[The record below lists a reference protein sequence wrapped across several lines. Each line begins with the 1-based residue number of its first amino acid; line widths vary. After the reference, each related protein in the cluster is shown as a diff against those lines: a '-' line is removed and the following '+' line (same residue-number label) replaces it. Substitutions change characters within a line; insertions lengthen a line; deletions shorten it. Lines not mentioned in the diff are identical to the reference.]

1 MKLIISNEEQMSV
14 LNKLPLSK
22 LSSLI
27 LDIFNVDVMEYKELI
42 VSSLSKIPHVYI
54 RNCEDTSKLVEEM
67 FSKKMFPRSMSLKH
81 HTIDSK
87 ISLDTA
93 VLMRKLTNL
102 VYNERSNP
110 LKFKI
115 K

>member
-1 MKLIISNEEQMSV
+1 
-14 LNKLPLSK
+14 
-22 LSSLI
+22 
-27 LDIFNVDVMEYKELI
+27 
-42 VSSLSKIPHVYI
+42 
-54 RNCEDTSKLVEEM
+54 M
-67 FSKKMFPRSMSLKH
+67 FSKKTFPRAMTLKN

-93 VLMRKLTNL
+93 VLMRKFTNL
-102 VYNERSNP
+102 VYNERNNP